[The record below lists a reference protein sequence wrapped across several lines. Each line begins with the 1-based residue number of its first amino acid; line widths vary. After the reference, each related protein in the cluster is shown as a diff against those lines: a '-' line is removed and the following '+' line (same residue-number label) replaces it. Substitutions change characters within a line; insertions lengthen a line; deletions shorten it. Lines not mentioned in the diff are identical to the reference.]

1 MDSCL
6 CRNDKYLLLNM
17 DELVDILD
25 SEGNFTGQTAMKS
38 KAHKHGLF
46 HPTVHVWFYTQ
57 NGQLLIQQRGKEKD
71 THPLLWDV
79 SVAGHIGAGED
90 FESSA
95 IREVSEE
102 IGLEITTNELQK
114 IGVFKSVQ
122 KHHDNLIDCE
132 FHHTYLCEL
141 KVPLSNLKKQES
153 EVEGLKLISLIQF
166 SEETWGMA
174 NPEKYVPHKV
184 EYYKSIIK
192 AIKKKL

>member
-1 MDSCL
+1 
-6 CRNDKYLLLNM
+6 M

-25 SEGNFTGQTAMKS
+25 DEGNFTDQTTMKS

-46 HPTVHVWFYTQ
+46 HPTVHVWFYTK
-57 NGQLLIQQRGKEKD
+57 NARVLIQQRGEFKD

-90 FESSA
+90 FEISA

-102 IGLEITTNELQK
+102 IGLEITKNQLQK

-122 KHHDNLIDCE
+122 KHNEELIDCE

-141 KVPLSNLKKQES
+141 KVPLNQLKKQDS
-153 EVEGLKLISLIQF
+153 EVEDIALIPLTRF
-166 SEETWGMA
+166 AEETWGMA
-174 NPEKYVPHKV
+174 NIKKYVPHDID
-184 EYYKSIIK
+184 YYKSIIK
-192 AIKKKL
+192 AIKENL